1 MELKPKPAG
10 RKSRNSAKL
19 ALPDL
24 MDNRH
29 CAWGFCPKKRR
40 RKKKIKYLLTAEV
53 LFHNLRWLAEP

>member
-10 RKSRNSAKL
+10 RKTRNSAKL

-29 CAWGFCPKKRR
+29 CAWGFCPKKRDC
-40 RKKKIKYLLTAEV
+40 KKNKIPIDKGAGV
-53 LFHNLRWLAEP
+53 S

>member
-24 MDNRH
+24 MDN
-29 CAWGFCPKKRR
+29 CIAYGVFAQKSGVV
-40 RKKKIKYLLTAEV
+40 KKIKYLLTGGV

>member
-24 MDNRH
+24 MDNRL
-29 CAWGFCPKKRR
+29 CREFLPKKAALE
-40 RKKKIKYLLTAEV
+40 KDKIPIDKGAGV
-53 LFHNLRWLAEP
+53 S

>member
-10 RKSRNSAKL
+10 RKIRNSAKL

-29 CAWGFCPKKRR
+29 CAWGFCPKSGVV
-40 RKKKIKYLLTAEV
+40 KKIKYLLTDGV
-53 LFHNLRWLAEP
+53 LFHNFPWLAEP